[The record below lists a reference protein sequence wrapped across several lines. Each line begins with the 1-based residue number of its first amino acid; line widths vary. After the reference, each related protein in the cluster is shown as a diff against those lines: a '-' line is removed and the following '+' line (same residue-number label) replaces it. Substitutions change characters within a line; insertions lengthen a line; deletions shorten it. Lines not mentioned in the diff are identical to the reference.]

1 MIILRNSLFS
11 KKKVTLEE
19 IPKGSAGRKMNPLKN
34 IGRQAGYEEANKL
47 DSEGKSDIEIIEG
60 ASKKAK
66 KIGRIAGGTAGLVLG
81 IPAGI
86 EAKRFLD
93 DISDQT
99 RLVSNTINP
108 VKGGAART
116 GKLARIG
123 SNMPVIGRRY
133 LSKKKAGKQ
142 YTTGKWLSR
151 YADAAKGV
159 EKKLD
164 KVVKRSGRISKIAKK
179 SALPASVGVV
189 GLSTLGGAYLTGK
202 ASSQASE
209 RNTIDRLGKRH
220 RLEKQKK

>member
-11 KKKVTLEE
+11 KRKVTLEE
-19 IPKGSAGRKMNPLKN
+19 IPKGSAGRKINPLKN
-34 IGRQAGYEEANKL
+34 IGRHAGYEEANKL

-66 KIGRIAGGTAGLVLG
+66 KVGRIAGGTAGLVLG

-99 RLVSNTINP
+99 RFVSNTINP
-108 VKGGAART
+108 VKKGAART

-123 SNMPVIGRRY
+123 SNMPIIGRRY
-133 LSKKKAGKQ
+133 LSKKKTGKQ

-151 YADAAKGV
+151 YADAAKRV
-159 EKKLD
+159 EKNLD

-179 SALPASVGVV
+179 SALPVSIGVT
-189 GLSTLGGAYLTGK
+189 GLSALGGAYLTGK

-220 RLEKQKK
+220 RLEEQKK